1 MQKLRK
7 ILQFIFLAPLFIVP
21 VLNLL
26 EIYFI
31 KGTYISLDIGGL
43 SISDPVAVLQAL
55 FISHSVRPI
64 MLASVAIPA
73 IIVIFFGRVWCS
85 WACPYYLMLDGFE
98 KLRKKLKLKPLKP
111 KYKPEI
117 KRKANISRLGV
128 FITGLIIVGIL
139 GIPLM
144 YLISPPSIISSQA
157 VLLIKYTYITA
168 EFILLPVLVIIEF
181 VFGYRIWCRY
191 VCPTGTC
198 LSLMQ
203 SKFSIHVE
211 YSGDCSKCQKCVQV
225 CPMIL
230 DPKTD
235 SLSSACNNCGECI
248 SACPDNKKR
257 PTLYFKSH

>member
-1 MQKLRK
+1 MQKFRK

-55 FISHSVRPI
+55 FISHSIRPI

-73 IIVIFFGRVWCS
+73 LIIILFGRVWCS

-98 KLRKKLKLKPLKP
+98 KLRKKLKMKPLKP
-111 KYKPEI
+111 KYNPEI
-117 KRKANISRLGV
+117 KRKANISRLAV
-128 FITGLIIVGIL
+128 FIIGLIIVGIA

-144 YLISPPSIISSQA
+144 YLISPPSIMSSQA

-168 EFILLPVLVIIEF
+168 EFILLPILVIIEF
-181 VFGYRIWCRY
+181 FFGYRVMVQICMSNRNMFKPDAVKIFHACRI
-191 VCPTGTC
+191 
-198 LSLMQ
+198 
-203 SKFSIHVE
+203 FW
-211 YSGDCSKCQKCVQV
+211 
-225 CPMIL
+225 
-230 DPKTD
+230 
-235 SLSSACNNCGECI
+235 
-248 SACPDNKKR
+248 
-257 PTLYFKSH
+257 